1 MQFFFKYSAIYLV
14 IENFYRSKLYAA
26 SKNAIDTIFFNVTA
40 FQPINLIIYMVS
52 ILFKLPISKKKI
64 NK

>member
-26 SKNAIDTIFFNVTA
+26 SKNAIDAIFFNVTA

-52 ILFKLPISKKKI
+52 ILFKLPISKKK